1 MKKYI
6 EEFITY
12 LAENPIKFDTE
23 TETPCLEALW
33 WHYAGFHPI
42 QSEKSKNQQRLICE
56 KLSIHK
62 DGDTDEVMDLIG
74 SLCTEYEK
82 LAFIAGMKLGM
93 QLVMESILE

>member
-6 EEFITY
+6 EELITY
-12 LAENPIKFDTE
+12 LEENPIIFDTE

-42 QSEKSKNQQRLICE
+42 QSDKSTNKERLIRE
-56 KLSIHK
+56 KMSIHK

-82 LAFIAGMKLGM
+82 LAFVAGMKLGM
-93 QLVMESILE
+93 QLMSESI